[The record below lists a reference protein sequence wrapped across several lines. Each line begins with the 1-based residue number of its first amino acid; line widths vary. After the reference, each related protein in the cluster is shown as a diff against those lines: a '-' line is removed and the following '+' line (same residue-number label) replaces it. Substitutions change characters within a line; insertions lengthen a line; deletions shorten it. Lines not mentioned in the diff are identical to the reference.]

1 MDRQIMEETTHRS
14 LEGTMTFGEVVMK
27 LMAAGVESSFVDLV
41 RMEKTYYMPDGQS
54 YRESFKY
61 RGNSPSLDFSAD
73 EVVKAIRASQKGE
86 IKYVEFLDRVINAGT
101 TQYGVFIDGKKAV
114 YTGRKGD
121 SHVEHFPK

>member
-1 MDRQIMEETTHRS
+1 
-14 LEGTMTFGEVVMK
+14 MK
-27 LMAAGVESSFVDLV
+27 LMAAGVESYFVDLV

-86 IKYVEFLDRVINAGT
+86 INYVEFLDRVINAGT